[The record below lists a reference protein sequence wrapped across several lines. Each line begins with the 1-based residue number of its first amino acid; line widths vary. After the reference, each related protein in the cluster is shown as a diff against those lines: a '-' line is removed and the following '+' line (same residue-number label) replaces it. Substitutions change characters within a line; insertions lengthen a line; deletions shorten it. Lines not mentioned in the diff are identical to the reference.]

1 MQLKYTK
8 SVFSDDTEGYELHI
22 SFRYMQLFLTNFFN
36 FNINQVITMY
46 AVPICH
52 FDILYQREEET
63 SLSTLNA
70 IIALP
75 NSVLNLYND
84 VIDPADSIYDN
95 NRSVN
100 ISPSV
105 RTNGT
110 GASISA
116 EHHLSSNTSHAHI
129 MVRSSHSMTEVSVMD
144 YQTSNSH
151 LTING
156 RQNRDRSIDIHAGT
170 ASFDRSVH
178 ENINQR
184 EEHSHLS
191 SFGPIDSNALAPSG
205 LSILK
210 HLTSFDSSEIQE
222 QQSSAVEAKSKHTT
236 TNSQNVCVGNNNVSK
251 SNKFS
256 REQFH
261 VLDFSRRKHPN
272 RRRYQSTVNN
282 FNALDCE
289 AQPSNQQNIP
299 SDEAQS
305 DVEISQV
312 EINTTM
318 NEQRNNFPAAA
329 SELLANGYNRHQ
341 INRALDKFHQN
352 RGHNNPTF
360 EELRYIVVV
369 ENSETDDEST

>member
-1 MQLKYTK
+1 
-8 SVFSDDTEGYELHI
+8 
-22 SFRYMQLFLTNFFN
+22 
-36 FNINQVITMY
+36 
-46 AVPICH
+46 
-52 FDILYQREEET
+52 
-63 SLSTLNA
+63 
-70 IIALP
+70 
-75 NSVLNLYND
+75 
-84 VIDPADSIYDN
+84 
-95 NRSVN
+95 
-100 ISPSV
+100 
-105 RTNGT
+105 
-110 GASISA
+110 
-116 EHHLSSNTSHAHI
+116 

-156 RQNRDRSIDIHAGT
+156 RQNRDRSIDIHAGN

-205 LSILK
+205 MSILK

-222 QQSSAVEAKSKHTT
+222 QQSSAEEAKLKHTT
-236 TNSQNVCVGNNNVSK
+236 TNSQFVCVGNNNTAK
-251 SNKFS
+251 HNLQTNKTY
-256 REQFH
+256 H
-261 VLDFSRRKHPN
+261 
-272 RRRYQSTVNN
+272 
-282 FNALDCE
+282 
-289 AQPSNQQNIP
+289 P

-341 INRALDKFHQN
+341 INRALDKFYQN
-352 RGHNNPTF
+352 RGKF
-360 EELRYIVVV
+360 
-369 ENSETDDEST
+369 